1 MMHRRIRNLGQCLL
15 GILAA
20 YLVAQIVIW
29 CIKGIGWPMYV
40 FSPSW
45 DAERWAEFMEKE
57 RISDFKIVDTWENG
71 QYISFLGQ
79 YDQSACLLVYE
90 RKKILPVYDRFVSV
104 NTNEMEEIRVGSIQ
118 DQGVH
123 VQLWSRPPYE
133 EIDVTYYE

>member
-57 RISDFKIVDTWENG
+57 RISDFQIVDTWENG
-71 QYISFLGQ
+71 QYISFW
-79 YDQSACLLVYE
+79 DNTINRPVCLCMSEKRYYQCMIGSLV
-90 RKKILPVYDRFVSV
+90 
-104 NTNEMEEIRVGSIQ
+104 
-118 DQGVH
+118 
-123 VQLWSRPPYE
+123 
-133 EIDVTYYE
+133 